1 MLKWHDVQVEN
12 CIAFSADSANVIIER
27 NEFSAV
33 PKGAQESLWLWF
45 ARVSKL
51 MLQLLVMPHSN
62 VKYEWRI

>member
-27 NEFSAV
+27 NEFVAV
-33 PKGAQESLWLWF
+33 PKGAQENLRLRF